1 MNKKYI
7 KEKLI
12 LKKKVKIIL
21 SKFLITIIIFLIGL
35 ICIKKDVSLKDII
48 KENIFEKSIKFTNNQ
63 KLYDKYFGSYL
74 TFERNN
80 KNTESVFNEKINF
93 FKEEKYLNGVKLTVE
108 ENYLVPVIESGVIV
122 YIGLKDNLG
131 NTIIVEQVDGIE
143 TIYSNI
149 DLLNY
154 KLYDYVEKGELI
166 GETIN
171 KNLILQFQKN
181 GEYLDYKE
189 II

>member
-1 MNKKYI
+1 MGAFDFCQ
-7 KEKLI
+7 
-12 LKKKVKIIL
+12 
-21 SKFLITIIIFLIGL
+21 SA
-35 ICIKKDVSLKDII
+35 DVS
-48 KENIFEKSIKFTNNQ
+48 
-63 KLYDKYFGSYL
+63 
-74 TFERNN
+74 
-80 KNTESVFNEKINF
+80 
-93 FKEEKYLNGVKLTVE
+93 
-108 ENYLVPVIESGVIV
+108 
-122 YIGLKDNLG
+122 G
-131 NTIIVEQVDGIE
+131 N
-143 TIYSNI
+143 SNI

>member
-1 MNKKYI
+1 MLK
-7 KEKLI
+7 I
-12 LKKKVKIIL
+12 LDLFAGAGGL
-21 SKFLITIIIFLIGL
+21 SLG
-35 ICIKKDVSLKDII
+35 
-48 KENIFEKSIKFTNNQ
+48 FEGTNQ
-63 KLYDKYFGSYL
+63 
-74 TFERNN
+74 FEVVAIVENN
-80 KNTESVFNEKINF
+80 KNAAKT
-93 FKEEKYLNGVKLTVE
+93 YLRNHPGLK
-108 ENYLVPVIESGVIV
+108 NYEDIL
-122 YIGLKDNLG
+122 IGLKDNLG

>member
-1 MNKKYI
+1 M
-7 KEKLI
+7 
-12 LKKKVKIIL
+12 
-21 SKFLITIIIFLIGL
+21 
-35 ICIKKDVSLKDII
+35 
-48 KENIFEKSIKFTNNQ
+48 
-63 KLYDKYFGSYL
+63 
-74 TFERNN
+74 
-80 KNTESVFNEKINF
+80 FNEKINF